1 MPSMR
6 LGTRVAV
13 INDLGEILL
22 SKRSDL
28 GTWELPG
35 GRVDSH
41 ELIHESAAREVLEE
55 TGLKVEIERPVGL
68 YFQQGR
74 GRTNILYRA
83 KPIGGTL
90 FDKTDETLG
99 NQFFALDNLPDNFY
113 GDFYIGHAYYANPDI
128 TYLYTVVSPIW
139 LLIKLDIQLRWRW
152 VHNLLAGRPEPKFP
166 DIEVRA
172 VGIVKRNGLVYVT
185 QDNQLPCIVSDG
197 RMALEVALT
206 QHIQPLIKAPLLWEW
221 VGLYQDTN
229 ADTIEFVF
237 AANVDSKAGLWVQS
251 DNLNGRYRQYLEM
264 SPQNI
269 WLLQGAS

>member
-13 INDLGEILL
+13 INESGEILL

-90 FDKTDETLG
+90 FDKTDETDG
-99 NQFFALDNLPDNFY
+99 NHFIPPDGIIFEFFEFSFNTLTDFGNIAIRA
-113 GDFYIGHAYYANPDI
+113 GDC
-128 TYLYTVVSPIW
+128 
-139 LLIKLDIQLRWRW
+139 
-152 VHNLLAGRPEPKFP
+152 HNLAE
-166 DIEVRA
+166 E
-172 VGIVKRNGLVYVT
+172 
-185 QDNQLPCIVSDG
+185 C
-197 RMALEVALT
+197 
-206 QHIQPLIKAPLLWEW
+206 
-221 VGLYQDTN
+221 
-229 ADTIEFVF
+229 
-237 AANVDSKAGLWVQS
+237 
-251 DNLNGRYRQYLEM
+251 
-264 SPQNI
+264 
-269 WLLQGAS
+269 

>member
-13 INDLGEILL
+13 INDSGEILL

-74 GRTNILYRA
+74 GRTNIVYRA

-90 FDKTDETLG
+90 FDKTDETDG
-99 NQFFALDNLPDNFY
+99 DQFFAPDNLPDNLY
-113 GDFYIGHAYYANPDI
+113 GKFYIDHAYTDK
-128 TYLYTVVSPIW
+128 TWLYTVETPRW
-139 LLIKLDIQLRWRW
+139 QLIKLDIQLKWRW
-152 VHNLLAGRPEPKFP
+152 IQNLLAGRPEPKFP
-166 DIEVRA
+166 DIEVCSI
-172 VGIVKRNGLVYVT
+172 GIVRSNGLVYVT
-185 QDNQLPCIVSDG
+185 KDNQLPCIVSDG
-197 RMALEVALT
+197 RIALEAALT
-206 QHIQPLIKAPLLWEW
+206 RQIQPEIKVPLNWQW

-237 AANVDSKAGLWVQS
+237 AATIDSKMGLWIEP
-251 DNLNGRYRQYLEM
+251 DKLNERYRQYLEM

>member
-13 INDLGEILL
+13 INDSGEILL

-55 TGLKVEIERPVGL
+55 TGLQVKIERAVGL

-74 GRTNILYRA
+74 GRMNIVYRA

-90 FDKTDETLG
+90 FDKTDETDG
-99 NQFFALDNLPDNFY
+99 NQFFALDSLPDNLY
-113 GDFYIGHAYYANPDI
+113 GKFYIDHAYTDK
-128 TYLYTVVSPIW
+128 TYLYTVASPRW
-139 LLIKLDIQLRWRW
+139 QLIKLDIQLKWRW
-152 VHNLLAGRPEPKFP
+152 IQNLLAGRPEPKFP
-166 DIEVRA
+166 NIEVRA
-172 VGIVKRNGLVYVT
+172 IGIVKSNGLVYVT
-185 QDNQLPCIVSDG
+185 QDNQLPCISSDG
-197 RMALEVALT
+197 HIALDAALT
-206 QHIQPLIKAPLLWEW
+206 QHIQPAIKSALTWQW

-237 AANVDSKAGLWVQS
+237 AANVDSKGGLWVEP
-251 DNLNGRYRQYLEM
+251 DTLYERYRPYLESI
-264 SPQNI
+264 SPENV
-269 WLLQGAS
+269 